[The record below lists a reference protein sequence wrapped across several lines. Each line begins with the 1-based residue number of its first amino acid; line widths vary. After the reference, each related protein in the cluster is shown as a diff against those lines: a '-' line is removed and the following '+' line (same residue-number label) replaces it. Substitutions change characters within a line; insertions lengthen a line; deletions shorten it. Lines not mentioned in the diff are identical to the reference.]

1 MRTTKMK
8 RYSAFQCDVMN
19 PVREQVQRYKSEVKK
34 NQTKMN
40 WVGMGRNEKE
50 MQKRLMFVNKV
61 IMTDDKVEKKIFLK
75 A

>member
-1 MRTTKMK
+1 
-8 RYSAFQCDVMN
+8 
-19 PVREQVQRYKSEVKK
+19 
-34 NQTKMN
+34 MN

-50 MQKRLMFVNKV
+50 MQKRLVMFVNKV